1 MGADPTW
8 PGGLREREAGRC
20 LWARPCLGPAPELHG
35 FLLLASRLSITT
47 CFPTPQA
54 RLSRAYV
61 GLDSRGL
68 EELPLEPERRKEAK
82 YQHSRGGS
90 GARPRSSA
98 CPPHA
103 CPPPHTHDGGPGSPA
118 PPRARV
124 DTGLIYYS
132 PARSCGFPVLKIPR
146 TRSEGYLFPAVTLP
160 FPQQDR

>member
-103 CPPPHTHDGGPGSPA
+103 CPPPTPTTGAQVPRHRPGPAWTPA
-118 PPRARV
+118 SFIIPPPGAAASR
-124 DTGLIYYS
+124 
-132 PARSCGFPVLKIPR
+132 C
-146 TRSEGYLFPAVTLP
+146 
-160 FPQQDR
+160 